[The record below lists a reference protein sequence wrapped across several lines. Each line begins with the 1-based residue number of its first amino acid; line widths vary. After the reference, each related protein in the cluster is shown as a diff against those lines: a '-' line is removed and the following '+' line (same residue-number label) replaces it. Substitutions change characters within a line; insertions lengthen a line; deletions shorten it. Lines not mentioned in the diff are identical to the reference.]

1 MLTCFGCLTQMY
13 MTFLNWRFSKR
24 LEHYAHMKGP
34 YYGGEKIMEL
44 IWGHGSKFH
53 VRRLGLDYTDLGFVC
68 VFLLFS
74 FMCTGY
80 YNA

>member
-1 MLTCFGCLTQMY
+1 
-13 MTFLNWRFSKR
+13 
-24 LEHYAHMKGP
+24 MKGP

-68 VFLLFS
+68 VFLLFLL
-74 FMCTGY
+74 CAQDITTPDTPIVIGKT
-80 YNA
+80 NLG